1 MGTVDP
7 LRDIEE
13 IRQVKHRHLRCID
26 LKLWDELGDTL
37 TEDAVLHTG
46 TSAFGKLVDITGRG
60 QIVAFLRAKLGPAV
74 LTGHAASQPEIAVD
88 GDVATGIWSHR
99 ETMLA
104 TKHRIIVATNGFWED
119 SYQRGAD
126 ARWRIARTGYVR
138 NYEVMVSQD
147 DLPSFK
153 IISALGSE
161 LAGRAHSD
169 PGLAADMTPAQGQ
182 P

>member
-1 MGTVDP
+1 MGAVEP

-26 LKLWDELGDTL
+26 LKLWDELGGTL

-46 TSAFGKLVDITGRG
+46 TSAFGKLVEITGRAE
-60 QIVAFLRAKLGPAV
+60 IVAFLRGKLGPAV
-74 LTGHAASQPEIAVD
+74 LTGHCASQPEIAVD
-88 GDVATGIWSHR
+88 GDMATGIWSHR

-104 TKHRIIVATNGFWED
+104 TRHRIIIATTGFWED
-119 SYQRGAD
+119 CYERGPD

-138 NYEVMVSQD
+138 SYEIMVSQD

-153 IISALGSE
+153 IIAALGGE
-161 LAGRAHSD
+161 LSPGAHAEAGSPA
-169 PGLAADMTPAQGQ
+169 GLTPAQGQ
-182 P
+182 W